1 MAPYERLPRIRLPP
15 WVRDGEALF
24 WPWVK
29 DKRCGDPIVGQPHNL
44 LPSRAIF
51 LTTPPERSLPEFG
64 DQEAE
69 RSQRSTVGRH
79 GMIVEV
85 ALDDLSQPFPLGR
98 DRLVPAPPQLLFD
111 RLQLRPH
118 AIGPGLPFD
127 LELAPTRL
135 AADED
140 EAQEAEGLRLAEPAP
155 LAVFRRMASEL
166 DQSGLLRVE
175 RQRVLP

>member
-1 MAPYERLPRIRLPP
+1 MKDERF
-15 WVRDGEALF
+15 GY
-24 WPWVK
+24 
-29 DKRCGDPIVGQPHNL
+29 PIVSQLRNP
-44 LPSRAIF
+44 LPDRAIF

-69 RSQRSTVGRH
+69 RSQRRTVGRH

-85 ALDDLSQPFPLGR
+85 ALDDLSQPFPLDR
-98 DRLVPAPPQLLFD
+98 DRLVPAPPQLLLD

-118 AIGPGLPFD
+118 AIGPRLPFD

-155 LAVFRRMASEL
+155 LAVFRSITPEL
-166 DQSGLLRVE
+166 NQSGLLRVE